1 MNLRVEVRE
10 DAEAAARFTAEHLA
24 AAARR
29 GGHIVLTG
37 GDTPRRAYEIAAQL
51 EPDWSRVEVWWG
63 DERCVPPSDSRSN
76 FRIAKESLLDRLG
89 AQPEGVHRIRG
100 EVEPSEAAAEY
111 ELELGA
117 LTFDLV
123 LNGIGPDGHT
133 ASLFPNAPT
142 LDERERLVVDAD
154 AALEPFVERV
164 TLTIPALERCRE
176 MIFLVVGDAKADAAR
191 RVFAE
196 AASADSP
203 ASLVRSRHGETLA
216 VLDPAAAAQLRT

>member
-1 MNLRVEVRE
+1 MNVRVEVRE

-37 GDTPRRAYEIAAQL
+37 GDTPRRAYEIAAEL

-76 FRIAKESLLDRLG
+76 FRLAKESLLDRLR
-89 AQPEGVHRIRG
+89 AQPEAVHRMRG
-100 EVEPSEAAAEY
+100 EIEPAEAAAEY

-123 LNGIGPDGHT
+123 LNGLGPDGHA
-133 ASLFPNAPT
+133 ASLFPNAPA
-142 LDERERLVVDAD
+142 LDERERLVVAAD
-154 AALEPFVERV
+154 PGLEPFVERV
-164 TLTIPALERCRE
+164 TMTIPALERCRE
-176 MIFLVVGDAKADAAR
+176 MIFLVVGEDKADAVR
-191 RVFAE
+191 RVFGE
-196 AASADSP
+196 PPSADAP
-203 ASLVRSRHGETLA
+203 AGLIRSRHGETLA
-216 VLDPAAAAQLRT
+216 VLDPAAAAELRT